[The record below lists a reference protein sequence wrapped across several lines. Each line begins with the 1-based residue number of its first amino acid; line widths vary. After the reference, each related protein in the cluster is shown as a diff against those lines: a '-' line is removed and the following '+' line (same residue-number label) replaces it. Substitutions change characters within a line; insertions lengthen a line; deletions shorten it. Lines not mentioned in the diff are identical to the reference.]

1 MGEIDCCNIWHIYVV
16 RYLYLIMYRLCRLPL
31 DIHSVARFIFY
42 RQNGWSWC
50 HFPIRNK
57 SIKTENWD
65 KGRDLDATIDF
76 CSILGYPDLTWADNN
91 CLSKRPPAYCL
102 CDSPH
107 YAWQLLFIR
116 HTMPASCSSSATLCL
131 TAALHP
137 PHYACQLLFIRH
149 TMPDSCSSSATL
161 CLTAA
166 LHPPHYAW
174 QLLFIRHTMPA
185 SCSSSKTSTT
195 QSL

>member
-91 CLSKRPPAYCL
+91 CLSKRPPR
-102 CDSPH
+102 
-107 YAWQLLFIR
+107 LLSLWF
-116 HTMPASCSSSATLCL
+116 ATLCL

-149 TMPDSCSSSATL
+149 TMP
-161 CLTAA
+161 
-166 LHPPHYAW
+166 
-174 QLLFIRHTMPA
+174 A